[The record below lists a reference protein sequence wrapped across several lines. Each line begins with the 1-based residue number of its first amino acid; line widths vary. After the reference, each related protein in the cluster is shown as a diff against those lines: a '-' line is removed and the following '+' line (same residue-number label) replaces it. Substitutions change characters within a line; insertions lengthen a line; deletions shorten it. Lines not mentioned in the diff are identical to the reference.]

1 MYEKIG
7 LDDLDTRDVERIEPG
22 LKAVGYRLRP
32 EEMRPSVWAFEAG
45 ETNNW
50 HRHEAQEELYFVL
63 DGEFVVTVE
72 SEDGD
77 EGTND
82 ESENGES
89 DAERET
95 FDLKAGEFVVIGPET
110 WRQFEALEESRLFV
124 VGAPNVKGDGI
135 TEDEAA

>member
-50 HRHEAQEELYFVL
+50 HRHEAQEELYVVL
-63 DGEFVVTVE
+63 DGEFVMTVE
-72 SEDGD
+72 RDD
-77 EGTND
+77 ET
-82 ESENGES
+82 
-89 DAERET
+89 ET
-95 FDLKAGEFVVIGPET
+95 FDLRTDEYAVIPPET
-110 WRQFEALEESRLFV
+110 WRQLEALEDGRVLV
-124 VGAPNVKGDGI
+124 VGAPSAKDDAI
-135 TEDEAA
+135 TADEKS